1 MTTIDSKKLLI
12 SFIHCY
18 TNQLLQMQCVVF
30 KSWFLASLILRK
42 VELGFMPILITSYI
56 FWCYLYMKNF
66 INTLKKIK
74 LWKIQKFCIVNIL
87 YNFKLLYNKDF
98 YVLRFY
104 KYILY
109 NFESDTLTGN
119 LILKESLIAQM
130 YCAVICKARR
140 LSIYTCLFLVKINWT
155 E

>member
-1 MTTIDSKKLLI
+1 
-12 SFIHCY
+12 
-18 TNQLLQMQCVVF
+18 
-30 KSWFLASLILRK
+30 
-42 VELGFMPILITSYI
+42 
-56 FWCYLYMKNF
+56 MKNF

-140 LSIYTCLFLVKINWT
+140 LSIYTCLFLVKIN
-155 E
+155 